1 MTEQE
6 KIQLERNKVNQTF
19 IPTSTLT
26 ELSILKHAGKKKD
39 LRGRNQSLPPQLRT
53 MDDHGP
59 KADRSITFKEL
70 LRENTQPGKKS
81 LDKTKEEKQLKRE
94 D

>member
-1 MTEQE
+1 MKVMLPILKMDKMNHVQRNEQLILQDLTEQE

-53 MDDHGP
+53 
-59 KADRSITFKEL
+59 
-70 LRENTQPGKKS
+70 
-81 LDKTKEEKQLKRE
+81 
-94 D
+94 